1 MRILVTGSKGFVG
14 QKLVKELEANGHEV
28 KEFDVALG
36 QDILSREQCVNA
48 CKGTDIVF
56 HLAAVLDEKS
66 EMLHKVNV
74 DGTENILEACSKA
87 RCKQFV
93 YLSTVGVNAG
103 VKGIVS
109 EESSFEPVTQ
119 YEESKAEAEKL
130 VLEFQEMI
138 PITIIRSA
146 LVLGPN
152 KYWRQILKYIGKDKP
167 LVGKGEQIW
176 QVIFVDDLVSALI
189 FVLEKKECM
198 GETFIVAEKEK
209 HSLLE
214 LFTEARKGLGLNKKS
229 KSVPVWLANL
239 KAKTDSLC
247 GKKGI
252 AIKEHIERLAR
263 ERNYDT
269 EKIEAL
275 GWKAKVGM
283 KEAVHKTLMELDKT
297 NA

>member
-1 MRILVTGSKGFVG
+1 MNILVTGSRGFVG
-14 QKLVKELEANGHEV
+14 QKLVKELNAKGYKV
-28 KEFDVALG
+28 SEFDLALG
-36 QDILSREQCVNA
+36 QDILSKEQCVNA
-48 CKGTDIVF
+48 CKEIDFVF

-66 EMLHKVNV
+66 ELLYKVNV
-74 DGTENILEACSKA
+74 NGTENILEACSKA
-87 RCKQFV
+87 KCKQFI

-103 VKGIVS
+103 VKGIVN
-109 EESSFEPVTQ
+109 EESSFKPVTQ
-119 YEESKAEAEKL
+119 YEKSKAEAEKL

-146 LVLGPN
+146 LVIGPN
-152 KYWRQILKYIGKDKP
+152 KYWKQILKYIGKDKP
-167 LVGKGEQIW
+167 LVGKGKQVW
-176 QVIFVDDLVSALI
+176 QTIYIDDLVSALT

-214 LFTEARKGLGLNKKS
+214 LFTEARKDLGLNEKS
-229 KSVPVWLANL
+229 KHVPVWLANL
-239 KAKTDSLC
+239 KAKTDSLR
-247 GKKGI
+247 GKKSI

-263 ERNYDT
+263 ERNYNT
-269 EKIEAL
+269 EKIESL

-283 KEAVHKTLMELDKT
+283 KEAVYKTLKELEKI